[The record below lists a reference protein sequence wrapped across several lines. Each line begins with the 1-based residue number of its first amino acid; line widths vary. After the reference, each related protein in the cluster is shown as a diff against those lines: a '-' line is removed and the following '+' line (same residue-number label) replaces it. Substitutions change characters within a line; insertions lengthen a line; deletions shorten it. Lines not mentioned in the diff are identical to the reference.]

1 MENLDFTPFGGTKV
15 SQFMQSSAKAI
26 ATKI

>member
-1 MENLDFTPFGGTKV
+1 MENLDFTPFGDTKV
-15 SQFMQSSAKAI
+15 SKFMQSSIKAI